1 MWILIAVTVPYS
13 PCLKSISASQ
23 TAIVRFINQGSQTLT
38 IYWVNYQGSAVFF
51 GTLRSG
57 DTYTLYTYTTHPW
70 LVANPRDEVVA
81 VFAPYTTA
89 SDTASNTDI
98 VIKYGQYL
106 RVLTLMQIRSI
117 LKCGFCT

>member
-38 IYWVNYQGSAVFF
+38 IYWVNYQGSAVFYSN
-51 GTLRSG
+51 LRSG
-57 DTYTLYTYTTHPW
+57 GTYAVITYGTHPW

-81 VFAPYTTA
+81 VFAPYTA
-89 SDTASNTDI
+89 AKNTDI
-98 VIKYGQYL
+98 VIK
-106 RVLTLMQIRSI
+106 
-117 LKCGFCT
+117 